1 MPVRFRTLSNFSDTI
16 SNLKDKHVVRYNN
29 TSGRFELVSVDDVL
43 EFSQEDDDISNP
55 FVTQLEQQIDADN
68 IPRESVDGGS
78 F

>member
-1 MPVRFRTLSNFSDTI
+1 MPIRFRTLSNFSDTI
-16 SNLKDKHVVRYNN
+16 SNLKDKHLVRYNN
-29 TSGRFELVSVDDVL
+29 TSGKFELVSVDDVL

-55 FVTQLEQQIDADN
+55 FVTQLEQQLDADN

>member
-1 MPVRFRTLSNFSDTI
+1 MPIRFRTLSNFSDTT

-29 TSGRFELVSVDDVL
+29 TSGKFELVSADDVL
-43 EFSQEDDDISNP
+43 GFSQEDDDISNP
-55 FVTQLEQQIDADN
+55 FVTQLEQQLDADN

>member
-1 MPVRFRTLSNFSDTI
+1 MPVRFRTLANFSDTI

-29 TSGRFELVSVDDVL
+29 TSEKFELVSVDQVL
-43 EFSQEDDDISNP
+43 EISQEDDDISNP

-68 IPRESVDGGS
+68 IPRGNVDGGS